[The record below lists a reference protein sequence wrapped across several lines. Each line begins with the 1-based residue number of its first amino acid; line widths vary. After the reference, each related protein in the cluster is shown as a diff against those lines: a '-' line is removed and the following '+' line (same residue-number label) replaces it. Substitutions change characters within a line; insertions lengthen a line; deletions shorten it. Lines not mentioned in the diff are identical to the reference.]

1 MGERVQSYIVTF
13 LILPIEV
20 LDFVT
25 IHRVGLSDEWIDIS
39 KFIFLVIPVSYLI
52 FRGIDWHDI
61 FMRPSSYLDYL
72 GSNLLNP
79 Y

>member
-25 IHRVGLSDEWIDIS
+25 IHRVGLGDEWIDIS

-52 FRGIDWHDI
+52 SWLEPVESILRT
-61 FMRPSSYLDYL
+61 R
-72 GSNLLNP
+72 
-79 Y
+79 

>member
-13 LILPIEV
+13 LILPIEM

-25 IHRVGLSDEWIDIS
+25 ADWIGLGYEWIDIS
-39 KFIFLVIPVSYLI
+39 EFIFLVIPVPHLI
-52 FRGIDWHDI
+52 FGDIGRHDI

-72 GSNLLNP
+72 
-79 Y
+79 